1 MVGNFINWRREEDL
15 VTDIFLLK
23 NSATPTHSLSL
34 VPSLSCSMYSQLNL
48 LDILLRKL
56 AIYLKR
62 SIEVSLHH
70 FNPHASRRAFND
82 F

>member
-1 MVGNFINWRREEDL
+1 MFLISHRSLTGTVA
-15 VTDIFLLK
+15 TDIFLLK
-23 NSATPTHSLSL
+23 NSVATTHSLSL
-34 VPSLSCSMYSQLNL
+34 VPSLSCSMYSRLNL

-56 AIYLKR
+56 AIYPKR
-62 SIEVSLHH
+62 SIEVSLPH